1 MVVNLG
7 FTSGSYL
14 SLTRLNNFMRCFISI
29 LILSTA
35 LKAQDIPVRTGD
47 ISLDFSSAKVVERG
61 KYSVLKAGLMSGLI
75 PGSGQIYTG
84 SYLKSALFF
93 IAEIAS
99 WSAYFVYSKKGDEQ
113 TRKFKQYADENW
125 SVVRYTMWMNEW
137 MEKYGTPDAPIV
149 QIDQNESLK
158 PWQRVDWS
166 KLNEAERYISRLS
179 GGFSHTL
186 PYYGEQQYYELIG
199 KYHQYAP
206 GWNDFDSGFVPEDVR
221 LLQPTEK
228 FKFYSL
234 ERGKAN
240 DFYSIASTSLF
251 IVVANHVLSAI
262 DAVVDAAVKNKKIK
276 TKAEFG
282 YDFNFGLRANLKLR
296 FDF

>member
-1 MVVNLG
+1 MVANLG

-14 SLTRLNNFMRCFISI
+14 SLTRLNNLIRCFFIF
-29 LILSTA
+29 ILSA
-35 LKAQDIPVRTGD
+35 VLRAQDIPVRTGN
-47 ISLDFSSAKVVERG
+47 ISLDFSNVKIVEEE
-61 KYSVLKAGLMSGLI
+61 KFSITKAGLMSALI

-93 IAEIAS
+93 AVEVAS
-99 WSAYFVYSKKGDEQ
+99 WSVYFIYTKKGDEQ

-125 SVVRYTMWMNEW
+125 SVIRYAEWMNEW
-137 MEKYGTPDAPIV
+137 MGKYGTPDAPII
-149 QIDQNESLK
+149 QIDQNENLK
-158 PWQRVDWS
+158 PWQRINWTR
-166 KLNEAERYISRLS
+166 LNEAERYISRLS

-206 GWNDFDSGFVPEDVR
+206 GWNDFDSRFVPEDVR
-221 LLQPTEK
+221 LLQPTER

-251 IVVANHVLSAI
+251 IVVANHVLSSI

-276 TKAEFG
+276 TRAEFG
-282 YDFNFGLRANLKLR
+282 YDFNFGLRANLKLSVV
-296 FDF
+296 F